1 MSGTSVLTM
10 LCCELKYTME
20 SGRRSVG
27 TQQEETAVL
36 MPLTFSWLK
45 MVAWKED
52 AIPGE
57 PDRCW
62 GH

>member
-10 LCCELKYTME
+10 LCWELKYTME
-20 SGRRSVG
+20 RGRRSVG
-27 TQQEETAVL
+27 TQHDETAVL
-36 MPLTFSWLK
+36 MPLTFSKLK
-45 MVAWKED
+45 TLAWNEE
-52 AIPGE
+52 AMPGE